1 MSTSLALVT
10 PKQSDTL
17 LVKLLLE
24 GSFALSLSAT
34 PTAILAASEP
44 ATTDTVA
51 ALPLLLQSQ
60 LALNATPLPE
70 SSLSD
75 ALTVE
80 LPMELVTMD
89 IALLDTAAF
98 NLPTCAVPTLLVSK
112 FTLALVDVSLPV
124 PAIAEDVD
132 LDILASNKP
141 ISVVLLKPSVLMEPK
156 LPEPVSM
163 GNVELDSPVPTDSA
177 VLLAL
182 LLLVVSMEVLL

>member
-1 MSTSLALVT
+1 LVI
-10 PKQSDTL
+10 PKQLDTL

-24 GSFALSLSAT
+24 GLFALSLSAT
-34 PTAILAASEP
+34 PTPILAASEP
-44 ATTDTVA
+44 VTTDTVA

-60 LALNATPLPE
+60 LVLNATLLPE

-75 ALTVE
+75 ALMVE
-80 LPMELVTMD
+80 LLMELATMD

-98 NLPTCAVPTLLVSK
+98 NLPTCAVLTLLVSK
-112 FTLALVDVSLPV
+112 FTLALVDVFLVV
-124 PAIAEDVD
+124 PATAEDVD

-182 LLLVVSMEVLL
+182 LLLVVSMEALP